1 MRAAFSTNAS
11 DRMKFIDREVHL
23 FKYVQCVC
31 FMRRYRLKH
40 LGKDDELLDMFG
52 IKVDIVP
59 YKSIKILFP
68 EYIQKQNANGRSK
81 ETDFFSVP
89 FEKALPFVSV
99 SIIRSSDSCLLVTF
113 C

>member
-1 MRAAFSTNAS
+1 MFVEKKQRITLSQPLS
-11 DRMKFIDREVHL
+11 LLEV
-23 FKYVQCVC
+23 FAC
-31 FMRRYRLKH
+31 
-40 LGKDDELLDMFG
+40 
-52 IKVDIVP
+52 
-59 YKSIKILFP
+59 IKILFP